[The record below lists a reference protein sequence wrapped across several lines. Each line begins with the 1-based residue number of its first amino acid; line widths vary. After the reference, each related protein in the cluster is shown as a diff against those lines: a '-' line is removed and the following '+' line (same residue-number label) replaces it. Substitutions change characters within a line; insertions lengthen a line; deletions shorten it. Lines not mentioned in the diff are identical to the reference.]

1 MKKYIVVGITEYNNK
16 RMVDDKDGLSRSINI
31 EYIWDTDNEHD
42 AEVVARNEMNDDYN
56 YLNVMVV
63 EKKFLIGLPINR

>member
-1 MKKYIVVGITEYNNK
+1 MKKYIVVGITGYNNK
-16 RMVDDKDGLSRSINI
+16 HMIADKDGLSRSINI

-42 AEVVARNEMNDDYN
+42 AEVVARNEMSDDYN